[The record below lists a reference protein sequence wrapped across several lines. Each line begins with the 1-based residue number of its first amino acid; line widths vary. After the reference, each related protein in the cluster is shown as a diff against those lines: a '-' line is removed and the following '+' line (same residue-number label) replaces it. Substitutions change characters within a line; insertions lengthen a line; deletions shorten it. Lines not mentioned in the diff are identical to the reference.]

1 MSNGYLENDIL
12 DLKLNK
18 NIVQTLKNNSIF
30 KIKDLWVKKRSNLKE
45 IGLSDSQIKEI
56 IIKLEL
62 IGLDLNKKRN
72 K

>member
-18 NIVQTLKNNSIF
+18 NIVQTLKNNSIC

>member
-18 NIVQTLKNNSIF
+18 NIVQILKNNSIC